1 MQQPDTP
8 AQPRELPLLM
18 TDLTVR
24 STLAGTKTNTRRLI
38 AKQATHD
45 LYYQRMYGVS
55 PPPNPVAFGTPGLW
69 RIVGPDYP
77 DDETDN
83 VPCPFGQP
91 GDLLWVREA
100 YSGPARLNG
109 TPPKDWPIGTPIWYW
124 ADGNPP
130 HGDWTRP
137 KRSIHMTRW
146 ASRILLKNTDVRTQR
161 LQSISEGHAQAE
173 GLIPLGEGSDRTWS
187 VDGTAATEYETAVGA
202 FRHLWEMLH
211 GTGSWDRNPWVWAV
225 TFEHASRPGGQQR

>member
-24 STLAGTKTNTRRLI
+24 STLAGTKTNTRRMVKPQPI
-38 AKQATHD
+38 PDGHGGASWEGRSVYWSGTETGFAD
-45 LYYQRMYGVS
+45 LLARS
-55 PPPNPVAFGTPGLW
+55 
-69 RIVGPDYP
+69 
-77 DDETDN
+77 DE
-83 VPCPFGQP
+83 CPYGQP
-91 GDLLWVREA
+91 GDFLWVREA
-100 YSGPARLNG
+100 YSGPKRLNG
-109 TPPKDWPIGTPIWYW
+109 VPPRDWRIGTPIWYW
-124 ADGNPP
+124 ADGNPEK
-130 HGDWTRP
+130 GEWGRP

-146 ASRILLKNTDVRTQR
+146 ASRILLRVTEVRAQR
-161 LQSISEGHAQAE
+161 LQSISEGDAQAE
-173 GLIPLGEGSDRTWS
+173 GLIPLSEGSDRTWS

-225 TFEHASRPGGQQR
+225 TFEHANRPGGQLR